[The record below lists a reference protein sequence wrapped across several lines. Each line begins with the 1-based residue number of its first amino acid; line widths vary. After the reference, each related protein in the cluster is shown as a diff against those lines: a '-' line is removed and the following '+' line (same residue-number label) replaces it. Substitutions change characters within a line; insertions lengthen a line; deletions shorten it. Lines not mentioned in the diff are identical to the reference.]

1 MRLGRFLIAGCSVR
15 GQVSGEMGGSGKIVV
30 FSTGKRRN
38 PHLST
43 QMVVRTLQAFFALVT
58 LALAQ
63 VREQI
68 PPESPEVLDDRRVIF
83 RLKAPEAESVLVK
96 GIHRTLLAMKRG
108 PKGVWSLTVGPMDPG
123 LYEYSFVVDDEQMI
137 DPSNPAVKPEMNPE
151 TSLLEITTHTPLFY
165 QWRDVPHGT
174 VHLHGY
180 FSKSLKRL
188 RRMRVYTPPGYERED
203 AGSRHPVLYLFHG
216 TGDTE
221 ATWTEFG
228 RAHLILD
235 NLIAEG
241 KAVPMLLVMP
251 DGHADLQ
258 EEEGDHKANF
268 VKFEADLLGSVLPLV
283 DATYRTIAGAEGRAI
298 NGLSMGGM
306 QALEIGINHPDL
318 FAYIGGMSAYVPAAE
333 DLLAGGFKNPH
344 FNEDIQLLWV
354 QIGKDDFLLKDAE
367 KFHALLRKHGIHS
380 QWTVTEGSH
389 EWPVWRN
396 YLREFAP
403 LVFHHPG
410 GEPMPPH

>member
-1 MRLGRFLIAGCSVR
+1 
-15 GQVSGEMGGSGKIVV
+15 
-30 FSTGKRRN
+30 
-38 PHLST
+38 
-43 QMVVRTLQAFFALVT
+43 MVVRFSLALVALLT
-58 LALAQ
+58 LAQAQ
-63 VREQI
+63 TREPI
-68 PPESPEVLDDRRVIF
+68 PPDSPEVLDDRRVIF
-83 RLKAPEAESVLVK
+83 RLKAPEAESVMVK
-96 GIHRTLLAMKRG
+96 GIHRTLMAMKRG

-123 LYEYSFVVDDEQMI
+123 LYEYSFVVDGEQMI

-151 TSLLEITTHTPLFY
+151 TSLLEITTRTPLFY

-174 VHLHGY
+174 VHLHSY

-188 RRMRVYTPPGYERED
+188 RRVRVYTPPGYEQEEP
-203 AGSRHPVLYLFHG
+203 GHRHPVLYLFHG

-283 DATYRTIAGAEGRAI
+283 DATYRTLAGAEGRAI

-318 FAYIGGMSAYVPAAE
+318 FAYIGGMSAYVPSAE
-333 DLLAGGFKNPH
+333 DLLASGFKNPH
-344 FNEDIQLLWV
+344 FNDDIQLLWV
-354 QIGKDDFLLKDAE
+354 QIGRDDFLLKDAE

-380 QWTVTEGSH
+380 RWTVTEGSH
-389 EWPVWRN
+389 EWSVWRN

-403 LVFHHPG
+403 LIFHHPG
-410 GEPMPPH
+410 GEPMPPR

>member
-1 MRLGRFLIAGCSVR
+1 MLFRW
-15 GQVSGEMGGSGKIVV
+15 
-30 FSTGKRRN
+30 
-38 PHLST
+38 LS
-43 QMVVRTLQAFFALVT
+43 AL
-58 LALAQ
+58 LALFTLTLVAA
-63 VREQI
+63 REQV
-68 PPESPEVLDDRRVIF
+68 PPESPQTLDDRRVTF
-83 RLKAPEAESVLVK
+83 RLKAPDAQSVKLK

-108 PKGVWSLTVGPMDPG
+108 PRGVWSLTVGPLDPG
-123 LYEYSFVVDDEQMI
+123 LYEYSFIVDDEQMI
-137 DPSNPAVKPEMNPE
+137 DPSNPSVKPGMNPA

-174 VHLHGY
+174 VHLHSY

-188 RRMRVYTPPGYERED
+188 RRLRVYTPPGYEQED
-203 AGSRHPVLYLFHG
+203 PARRHPVLYLFHG

-241 KAVPMLLVMP
+241 KTVPMLLVMP

-268 VKFEADLLGSVLPLV
+268 LKFEADVLGSVLPLV
-283 DATYRTIAGAEGRAI
+283 DATYRTLASAEGRAI

-333 DLLAGGFKNPH
+333 DLVARGLKNPH
-344 FNEDIQLLWV
+344 LNDEIELLWV

-367 KFHALLRKHGIHS
+367 KFHALLRKHDIRV

-389 EWPVWRN
+389 EWPVWRK
-396 YLREFAP
+396 YLRDFAP
-403 LVFHHPG
+403 LAFQRGGMPLPPG
-410 GEPMPPH
+410 